1 MRLATHSE
9 RASEP
14 NGALIDVI
22 HKPHE
27 LGGWFGDY
35 DLLEAHHGYIQWL
48 FPIRE
53 FGMNGRAQELQL
65 HEARAIAADP
75 VLKRRLRKSY
85 ELMLHFYGMKLK
97 DAESG
102 EIERGDDWRNRY
114 RHLNSSFHNYLRI
127 TRILKCL
134 GECGFEH
141 YKWPF
146 LQHVLTEIYVN
157 GQLANCKRSCLQFW
171 SQVLRRVDD
180 QETMRAFVARHDP
193 TALDRAPAPPPNPVA
208 RAVAADDDDDDEDDD
223 ADEDDADAEESADSE
238 ADSDD
243 DDTKDMGGGSK
254 KRLSAVSDPDATV
267 ELGAEAATTTAK
279 KKVKRRVKV
288 RKVKPNP
295 VAQ

>member
-1 MRLATHSE
+1 VRALPHSE

-22 HKPHE
+22 HQPHE

-35 DLLEAHHGYIQWL
+35 ELLEAHHGYIQWL

-65 HEARAIAADP
+65 HEARAIAADR

-97 DAESG
+97 DAETG

-146 LQHVLTEIYVN
+146 LLHVLTEIYVN

-208 RAVAADDDDDDEDDD
+208 RAAAAADDDDDDDDDDD
-223 ADEDDADAEESADSE
+223 ADDAASEADDSE
-238 ADSDD
+238 ADSD

-267 ELGAEAATTTAK
+267 ELGAEAATTTTKK